1 MYTDEQLKSMSR
13 EELLNTVWKLYEEVV
28 RLKNEVMYFENRN
41 SLGLSSYNIPYFKEI
56 QEMKERLNELSTEV
70 QMLKENKK

>member
-41 SLGLSSYNIPYFKEI
+41 SLGLSSYNIPHFKEI